1 MTSFARS
8 TRQGVI
14 WDRLNAIR
22 ETAGDGALISPDDAG
37 YTGDDGE
44 LQIEYAALLVEY
56 AAIHT
61 TNESKG

>member
-1 MTSFARS
+1 MADFARS

-56 AAIHT
+56 AEIHA
-61 TNESKG
+61 TNETKG

>member
-1 MTSFARS
+1 MADFARS

-14 WDRLNAIR
+14 WDRLDAIR
-22 ETAGDGALISPDDAG
+22 KTTSDGSLQSPDDAE

-56 AAIHT
+56 AAIHA

>member
-1 MTSFARS
+1 MADFARS

-14 WDRLNAIR
+14 WDRIQEILYIVG
-22 ETAGDGALISPDDAG
+22 EGARLGPDDAG

-44 LQIEYAALLVEY
+44 LQIEWAALLVEY
-56 AAIHT
+56 KAIHT